1 MKETVHGFREV
12 DHAADAQYFIQFL
25 DEIGSLESVR
35 EGKRLMLDLLGVR
48 SGHRLLDIGCGVG
61 DDVSEIARLVG
72 NSGKVIGLDSSRV
85 MVAESRRRCE
95 GLPAEIVVGDAENL
109 EFPADS
115 FDGCR
120 SERAFMY
127 LDAGRALEE
136 MIRVTKP
143 GGRLVV
149 FDLDHDGISID
160 SPRPATTRK
169 MVQFLSDN
177 HRNGIVG
184 RQLMRLFKELELTNI
199 KFTPHSHILPFSFFK
214 RLYSGL
220 LIKAREAGVIT
231 KTEGEEWFNEI
242 ADAANR
248 GFFQMVVPGF
258 IVAGQKPD
266 RGKSG

>member
-1 MKETVHGFREV
+1 MKETVHGFRKV
-12 DHAADAQYFIQFL
+12 DHTADAQYFIQFL
-25 DEIGSLESVR
+25 DEISSFESVR
-35 EGKRLMLDLLGVR
+35 ECKRLMLDLLGIR
-48 SGHRLLDIGCGVG
+48 AGHRLLDIGCGVG
-61 DDVSEIARLVG
+61 DDVNEMARLVG
-72 NSGKVIGLDSSRV
+72 NTGKVVGLDSSHV
-85 MVAESRRRCE
+85 MAVESRRRSE
-95 GLPAEIVVGDAENL
+95 GLPVEIVVGDAENL
-109 EFPADS
+109 EFPAAS

-160 SPRPATTRK
+160 SPRLATTRK
-169 MVQFLSDN
+169 MVQFHSDN

-184 RQLMRLFKELELTNI
+184 RQLMRLFKERELTDI
-199 KFTPHSHILPFSFFK
+199 KFTPHSLIFPFSFFK

-220 LIKAREAGVIT
+220 LIKAQEAGVIT
-231 KTEGEEWFNEI
+231 KTEGAEWFNEI

-248 GFFQMVVPGF
+248 GFFHMVVPGF
-258 IVAGQKPD
+258 IVGGQKPD
-266 RGKSG
+266 RKSG